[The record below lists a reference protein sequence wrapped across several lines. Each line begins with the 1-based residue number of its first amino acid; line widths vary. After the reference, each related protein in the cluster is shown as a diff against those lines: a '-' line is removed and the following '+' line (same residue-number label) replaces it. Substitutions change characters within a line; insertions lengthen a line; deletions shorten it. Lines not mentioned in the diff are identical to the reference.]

1 MVPTPQPRTLPL
13 FDPHSQPQSWNER
26 MADGEFAV
34 LYTGN
39 PIPPPPSPNDIG
51 VLGEQGSLGKNDIG
65 PSGEPHSLG
74 RSDTRPYCV
83 VFSSLAAAGDFAAQQ
98 VALSPRLR
106 CRIYDHHGLA
116 NPPLRELTGAEFKH
130 ESDLSPR
137 LRRWIG
143 SILLFGGMILFAI
156 DWLADFRYGWPSMVG
171 SRTIPT
177 GLVLLFIDAGIL
189 LNRAQQRRKE
199 QKP

>member
-39 PIPPPPSPNDIG
+39 PIPLPPSPNDIG
-51 VLGEQGSLGKNDIG
+51 ARSETGSAGWNNTSAGI
-65 PSGEPHSLG
+65 
-74 RSDTRPYCV
+74 PYCV

-156 DWLADFRYGWPSMVG
+156 DWIADFRYGWPSMVG

>member
-26 MADGEFAV
+26 MVDGEFAV

-51 VLGEQGSLGKNDIG
+51 LS
-65 PSGEPHSLG
+65 SEPDSLG
-74 RSDTRPYCV
+74 RSAAPANQPYCV
-83 VFSSLAAAGDFAAQQ
+83 LFPSLIAAEEFAAQQ
-98 VALSPRLR
+98 VALHPRLR
-106 CRIYDHHGLA
+106 CRVYDHHGLA
-116 NPPLRELTGAEFKH
+116 NPPLRELTGPQFKH

-143 SILLFGGMILFAI
+143 SILLFGGMLLFAI
-156 DWLADFRYGWPSMVG
+156 DWIGDFRFNWPSMVG
-171 SRTIPT
+171 SRMIPT
-177 GLVLLFIDAGIL
+177 GLVLLFIEAGIL

-199 QKP
+199 RKS

>member
-39 PIPPPPSPNDIG
+39 AIPPPPSPNDIG
-51 VLGEQGSLGKNDIG
+51 VPGEPRSLGRNDIG
-65 PSGEPHSLG
+65 A
-74 RSDTRPYCV
+74 PYCV
-83 VFSSLAAAGDFAAQQ
+83 VFLSLAAAEDFAAQQ
-98 VALSPRLR
+98 VARSSSLR

-116 NPPLRELTGAEFKH
+116 NPPLRELTGAHFKH

-143 SILLFGGMILFAI
+143 SILLFGGMLLFAV
-156 DWLADFRYGWPSMVG
+156 DWMANFRYGWPSMVG
-171 SRTIPT
+171 SRVAPT
-177 GLVLLFIDAGIL
+177 GLVLLFIDVGIL
-189 LNRAQQRRKE
+189 LNRAQRRRRE
-199 QKP
+199 QKS

>member
-39 PIPPPPSPNDIG
+39 PIPLPPSPNDIG
-51 VLGEQGSLGKNDIG
+51 VPGEPGSLGRNDIG
-65 PSGEPHSLG
+65 AG
-74 RSDTRPYCV
+74 TPYCV
-83 VFSSLAAAGDFAAQQ
+83 VFSSFAAAEDFAERQ
-98 VALSPRLR
+98 VALYPRLR

-116 NPPLRELTGAEFKH
+116 NHPLRELTGAHFKH

-143 SILLFGGMILFAI
+143 SILLFGGMLLFAI
-156 DWLADFRYGWPSMVG
+156 DWIADFRFGWPSMVG
-171 SRTIPT
+171 SRVAPT
-177 GLVLLFIDAGIL
+177 GLVLLFIDVGIL
-189 LNRAQQRRKE
+189 LNRAQRRRRE
-199 QKP
+199 QKS